1 MVTRL
6 GFSTVA
12 PLEIMGNRRKP
23 SLVGCFTMG
32 ILNREVGEVEL
43 IPVAK
48 GIVARWWIVL
58 IVALLGTIAMW
69 SQESNLATTPPI
81 TEITRVYESRD
92 ETSLLSV
99 VGIDPSTISPLP
111 SYNNQILQ
119 VQEQASR
126 DKIAQETGVSAEVT
140 ITRSEQR
147 FSLLNTSENDGKT
160 KFTFLSVGTPT
171 YTFTCTDSS
180 AEPCNTAIDAYVAA
194 LSKVRKDSTI
204 AGMQRV
210 KSMLSTVAQGG
221 SANAQEKIAGI
232 DAALPLITGE
242 LALLSTSEDQFG
254 GTVTSVKKSTYGFGF
269 IAGALIG
276 LLIALQLTIVDKRVR
291 SLSQLAKHVER
302 TDILGYVTS
311 DAASLQHVAAALVA
325 RASRQSIASIALV
338 PAAPAGNASDLAAK
352 LHAITQPLGVSVNA
366 QPSVSSID
374 AQTLL
379 SMGEGSVV
387 VAEAKRSTTD
397 DVVKTWSVL
406 GSAQRTVV
414 GVLLA
419 DIIN

>member
-1 MVTRL
+1 
-6 GFSTVA
+6 
-12 PLEIMGNRRKP
+12 MGNRRKP
-23 SLVGCFTMG
+23 SLVGCFAMG

-48 GIVARWWIVL
+48 GIISRWWIVL

-69 SQESNLATTPPI
+69 SQESDLSTTPSI
-81 TEITRVYESRD
+81 TAITRIYESRD

-99 VGIDPSTISPLP
+99 VGIDPATISPLP
-111 SYNNQILQ
+111 SFDNQILQ

-126 DKIAQETGVSAEVT
+126 EKIAQQTGVNSEVT

-147 FSLLNTSENDGKT
+147 FSLLNTAEGDGKT

-171 YTFTCTDSS
+171 YSFNCSDST
-180 AEPCNTAIDAYVAA
+180 AETCNTAIDAYVAA
-194 LSKVRKDSTI
+194 LSEIRKDSI
-204 AGMQRV
+204 VAGMERV

-221 SANAQEKIAGI
+221 SANAQEKINGI
-232 DAALPLITGE
+232 NAALPLITGE
-242 LALLSTSEDQFG
+242 LALLSTSEEQYG
-254 GTVTSVKKSTYGFGF
+254 GTITSVKKTTYGFGF

-302 TDILGYVTS
+302 TDILGHATA

-325 RASRQSIASIALV
+325 RASRQSITSIALV
-338 PAAPAGNASDLAAK
+338 PAASAGNASDLAAK

-366 QPSVSSID
+366 QLSVSSID

-379 SMGEGSVV
+379 SMGSGVVV
-387 VAEAKRSTTD
+387 VAEVKRSTTD
-397 DVVKTWSVL
+397 DVIKTWSVL
-406 GSAQRTVV
+406 QSARREVLGAILVDAQR
-414 GVLLA
+414 
-419 DIIN
+419 

>member
-1 MVTRL
+1 M
-6 GFSTVA
+6 GFKTVA
-12 PLEIMGNRRKP
+12 PLTSMANRRKHA
-23 SLVGCFTMG
+23 LVGCFAMG

-48 GIVARWWIVL
+48 GIISRWWIVL
-58 IVALLGTIAMW
+58 IAAVLGTIAMW
-69 SQESNLATTPPI
+69 SQESDLSTTPSI
-81 TEITRVYESRD
+81 TGISRIYESRD
-92 ETSLLSV
+92 EMSLLSI
-99 VGIDPSTISPLP
+99 VGIDPATVSPLP
-111 SYNNQILQ
+111 SFDNQILQ

-126 DKIAQETGVSAEVT
+126 EKIAQQTGVNSEVT

-147 FSLLNTSENDGKT
+147 FSLLNTAEGDGKT

-171 YTFTCTDSS
+171 YSFNCSDST
-180 AEPCNTAIDAYVAA
+180 AETCNTAIDAYVAA
-194 LSKVRKDSTI
+194 LSEIRKDSI
-204 AGMQRV
+204 VAGMERV

-221 SANAQEKIAGI
+221 SANAQEKINGI
-232 DAALPLITGE
+232 NAALPLITGE
-242 LALLSTSEDQFG
+242 LALLSTSEEQYG
-254 GTVTSVKKSTYGFGF
+254 GTITSVKKTTYGFGF

-302 TDILGYVTS
+302 TDILGHATS
-311 DAASLQHVAAALVA
+311 DTASIQHVAAALVA
-325 RASRQSIASIALV
+325 RANQQSITLIALV
-338 PAAPAGNASDLAAK
+338 PAASAGTASDLAAK
-352 LHAITQPLGVSVNA
+352 LHAITQPLGVSVIA

-379 SMGEGSVV
+379 SMGGGSVV

-406 GSAQRTVV
+406 QSAQRA
-414 GVLLA
+414 VLGALLVDA
-419 DIIN
+419 QH

>member
-1 MVTRL
+1 
-6 GFSTVA
+6 
-12 PLEIMGNRRKP
+12 
-23 SLVGCFTMG
+23 MG

-48 GIVARWWIVL
+48 GIISRWWIVL
-58 IVALLGTIAMW
+58 IAAVLGTIAMW
-69 SQESNLATTPPI
+69 SQESDLSTTPSI
-81 TEITRVYESRD
+81 TGISRIYESRD
-92 ETSLLSV
+92 EMSLLSI
-99 VGIDPSTISPLP
+99 VGIDPATVSPLP
-111 SYNNQILQ
+111 SFDNQILQ

-126 DKIAQETGVSAEVT
+126 EKIARQTGVNSEVT

-147 FSLLNTSENDGKT
+147 FSLLNTAEGDGKT

-171 YTFTCTDSS
+171 YSFNCSDST
-180 AEPCNTAIDAYVAA
+180 AETCNTAIDAYVAA
-194 LSKVRKDSTI
+194 LSEIRKDSI
-204 AGMQRV
+204 VAGMERV

-221 SANAQEKIAGI
+221 SANAQEKINGI
-232 DAALPLITGE
+232 NAALPLITGE
-242 LALLSTSEDQFG
+242 LALLSTSEEQYG
-254 GTVTSVKKSTYGFGF
+254 GTITSVKKTTYGFGF

-302 TDILGYVTS
+302 TDILGHATS
-311 DAASLQHVAAALVA
+311 DTASIQHVAAALVA
-325 RASRQSIASIALV
+325 RANQQSITLIALV
-338 PAAPAGNASDLAAK
+338 PAASAGTASDLAAK
-352 LHAITQPLGVSVNA
+352 LHAITQPLGVSVIA

-379 SMGEGSVV
+379 SMGGGSVV

-406 GSAQRTVV
+406 QSAQRA
-414 GVLLA
+414 VLGALLVDA
-419 DIIN
+419 QH

>member
-1 MVTRL
+1 
-6 GFSTVA
+6 
-12 PLEIMGNRRKP
+12 
-23 SLVGCFTMG
+23 MG

-48 GIVARWWIVL
+48 GIISRWWIVL
-58 IVALLGTIAMW
+58 IAAVLGTIAMW
-69 SQESNLATTPPI
+69 SQESDLSTTPSI
-81 TEITRVYESRD
+81 TGISRIYESRD
-92 ETSLLSV
+92 EMSLLSI
-99 VGIDPSTISPLP
+99 VGIDPATVSPLP
-111 SYNNQILQ
+111 SFDNQILQ

-126 DKIAQETGVSAEVT
+126 EKIAQQTGVNSEVT

-147 FSLLNTSENDGKT
+147 FSLLNTAEGDGKT

-171 YTFTCTDSS
+171 YSFNCSDST
-180 AEPCNTAIDAYVAA
+180 AETCNTAIDAYVAA
-194 LSKVRKDSTI
+194 LSEIRKDSI
-204 AGMQRV
+204 VAGMERV

-221 SANAQEKIAGI
+221 SANAQEKINGI
-232 DAALPLITGE
+232 NAALPLITGE
-242 LALLSTSEDQFG
+242 LALLSTSEEQHG
-254 GTVTSVKKSTYGFGF
+254 GTITSVKKTTYGFGF

-302 TDILGYVTS
+302 TDILGHATS
-311 DAASLQHVAAALVA
+311 DTASIQHVAAALVA
-325 RASRQSIASIALV
+325 RANQQSITSIALV
-338 PAAPAGNASDLAAK
+338 PAASAGTASDLAAK
-352 LHAITQPLGVSVNA
+352 LHAITQPLGVSVIA

-379 SMGEGSVV
+379 SMGGGSVV

-406 GSAQRTVV
+406 QSAQRVV
-414 GVLLA
+414 LGAILVDA
-419 DIIN
+419 QH